1 MRHFLLSIIAAG
13 TILFSAAQSKI
24 NPQGLT
30 LIQEYKEL
38 QAARTEGR
46 GAAHVTD
53 KQLPARMNVIVRL
66 EPGADINA
74 LTADP
79 DFTLVASRGNFAVV
93 NMPLD
98 RVEQFAD
105 APAVRSLS
113 LGVKAKSYLN
123 DARAYTGD
131 NPVQAGTNLP
141 QSYTGKG
148 VYAAV
153 FDTGLE
159 PNHINFLGE
168 DGKTRVKGIWTVF
181 GSSDPGVK
189 EYLTEREIADFTT
202 EASNETHGTHVL
214 GIMAGSYKGE
224 GYFAGG
230 HAPSNSNCDYW
241 GVSPDADILIGCGE
255 LWQADIIAGVD
266 RIVNKAEEDGK
277 PVVVNL
283 SLGSNYGPH
292 DGSDDF
298 SQALAEYGKSAIIS
312 ISAGNE
318 GDENIGISYDF
329 SSTNKTFK
337 TGLYANKSQNSFY
350 GTGEFWMND
359 ATIPDAKIII
369 YSRKEEKEDEKIVYQ
384 MNIPNLLGRSKVL
397 AGESSTMSGA
407 TKTEF
412 FDDAWD
418 KSSYVRV
425 YSGIDPNN
433 NRYYIYI
440 EENLNYISSTMA
452 NDYVIGVQIKAAA
465 GKSLVGYADPGDES
479 GYTAEFTNFDISSWQ
494 SGTPNGSINDMAC
507 GENVICIGA
516 FVSRSSWTNLN
527 GSSYMYTNGDYTK
540 GNIAPFSSYG
550 TLWDGR
556 NLPDI
561 CAPGST
567 LISSVSSYYVNKVGN
582 IDRNVCG
589 QVESGNKTYYWQ
601 QMQGTSM
608 ASPFAAGTFVAWLEA
623 DPTLTIDRVKEIA
636 KATAVKGDGYDKA
649 DPIRWG
655 AGEINVLEGIK
666 MILSGGT
673 GIGNV
678 EADPDA
684 ASDDRAL
691 VVTSP
696 SRGIFEILFAGA
708 TSLDAT
714 LYTLAGVPVASVSAN
729 APEATLDATASPR
742 GIYILRVTTPA
753 ATISRKVTL

>member
-1 MRHFLLSIIAAG
+1 MRHFLLSILAAG
-13 TILFSAAQSKI
+13 TIISAAAQSKI
-24 NPQGLT
+24 NPQGLS
-30 LIQEYKEL
+30 LIQEYNEI
-38 QAARTEGR
+38 QAAKAEGR
-46 GAAHVTD
+46 GASRTTTAD
-53 KQLPARMNVIVRL
+53 LPARMNVIVRL
-66 EPGADINA
+66 EPGADIDA

-79 DFTLVASRGNFAVV
+79 DFTLVASRGNFAIV
-93 NMPLD
+93 NMPLA

-113 LGVKAKSYLN
+113 LGVKAKSHLN
-123 DARAYTGD
+123 DARKYASD
-131 NPVQAGTNLP
+131 DPVQAGTGLP
-141 QSYTGKG
+141 QPYTGKG
-148 VYAAV
+148 VYAAL

-181 GSSDPGVK
+181 GSTDPEVK
-189 EYLTEREIADFTT
+189 EYITEQEITKFTT
-202 EASNETHGTHVL
+202 ETSNDTHGTHVL
-214 GIMAGSYKGE
+214 GIISGSYKGE
-224 GYFAGG
+224 GYFGG
-230 HAPSNSNCDYW
+230 SYSPANRPCEYW
-241 GVSPDADILIGCGE
+241 GVAPDADILIGCGE
-255 LWQADIIAGVD
+255 LWQADILAGVD
-266 RIVNKAEEDGK
+266 RIVGKAEEDGK

-298 SQALAEYGKSAIIS
+298 SQMLAEYGKSAIIS

-329 SSTNKTFK
+329 TDKNKTFR
-337 TGLYANKSQNSFY
+337 TGLYATNPEQQFKGSC
-350 GTGEFWMND
+350 EFWMND
-359 ATIPDAKIII
+359 GTVPEAKIII
-369 YSRKEEKEDEKIVYQ
+369 YSRLYGREEYKMDIPDLRGKSLILTGEK
-384 MNIPNLLGRSKVL
+384 SKQ
-397 AGESSTMSGA
+397 AGA
-407 TKTEF
+407 TKTAI

-418 KSSYVRV
+418 ENSYVKV

-433 NRYYIYI
+433 NRFYIYI
-440 EENLNYISSTMA
+440 DEDLNYISKTKQK
-452 NDYVIGVQIKAAA
+452 DYAIGIQIKAQP
-465 GKSLVGYADPGDES
+465 GKSLTGYADPGDQPS
-479 GYTAEFTNFDISSWQ
+479 YYAEFTNFDISSWQ

-516 FVSRSSWTNLN
+516 FVTRKNWTNLD
-527 GSSYMYTNGDYTK
+527 GSSRWYGGEYIK

-556 NLPDI
+556 NLPDL

-589 QVESGNKTYYWQ
+589 QVEDGNKTYYWQ

-623 DPTLTIDRVKEIA
+623 DPTLTIDRVKQIA
-636 KATAVKGDGYDKA
+636 KATAVKGDGYDKT

-666 MILSGGT
+666 MVIAGS
-673 GIGNV
+673 GIGTV

-714 LYTLAGVPVASVSAN
+714 LYTLAGVPVATVRTD

-742 GIYILRVTTPA
+742 GIYLLRVATPS
-753 ATISRKVTL
+753 ATVTRKVTL

>member
-13 TILFSAAQSKI
+13 TILSSAAQSKI
-24 NPQGLT
+24 NTQGLT

-38 QAARTEGR
+38 KAARTEGR
-46 GAAHVTD
+46 GAAHVTG

-66 EPGADINA
+66 EPGADITA

-79 DFTLVASRGNFAVV
+79 DFTLVASRGRFAVV

-148 VYAAV
+148 VYAAL

-181 GSSDPGVK
+181 GSSDPEIK
-189 EYLTEREIADFTT
+189 EYLTEKEITGFTT
-202 EASNETHGTHVL
+202 ETSNETHGTHVL
-214 GIMAGSYKGE
+214 GIMAGSYKDE

-241 GVSPDADILIGCGE
+241 GVAPDADILIGCGE

-277 PVVVNL
+277 PVVINL

-318 GDENIGISYDF
+318 GNENIGISYDF

-337 TGLYANKSQNSFY
+337 TGLYASNPQQQFKGSC
-350 GTGEFWMND
+350 EFWMND

-369 YSRKEEKEDEKIVYQ
+369 YSRLYGETVYQ
-384 MNIPNLLGRSKVL
+384 MDIPNLRGKSQTL
-397 AGESSTMSGA
+397 AGDKSTMSGA
-407 TKTEF
+407 TKTGF

-418 KSSYVRV
+418 KDSYVKV

-433 NRYYIYI
+433 NRFYIYI
-440 EENLNYISSTMA
+440 EENLNYISMDNSIFK
-452 NDYVIGVQIKAAA
+452 DYAIGIQIKAQA
-465 GKSLVGYADPGDES
+465 GKSLVGYAEPGSEAK
-479 GYTAEFTNFDISSWQ
+479 YNAEFTNFGLRTWQ
-494 SGTPNGSINDMAC
+494 TGTPNGSISDMAC

-636 KATAVKGDGYDKA
+636 KATAVKGDGYDKT

-691 VVTSP
+691 VVTTP

-708 TSLDAT
+708 TSVNAT
-714 LYTLAGVPVASVSAN
+714 LYNLSGVPVASVSADG
-729 APEATLDATASPR
+729 PEVTLDATSTPS
-742 GIYILRVTTPA
+742 GIYILRVATPS